1 MNNIVFVIPS
11 LSSGGAEHQVCNQV
25 NYLYKNNYPVKLIV
39 LSDKIEIINLINLS
53 EENIT
58 ILGLKHLRK
67 TSKLSFLQIKKAVK
81 EIHSVCN
88 ENTVLISVLP
98 ISHFISRLSKFWFNS
113 KFRLIIY
120 HSSLQYENSPDNTL
134 FKHLF
139 YKLNRYLSKRY
150 DEKHIF
156 ISEAVSKHISK
167 YLEVKNGYVIYNA
180 VPNKNVNTDL
190 SYTDIKKY
198 FNVKPKYL
206 VVIPGRLHP
215 TKGHIFFIESLYD
228 YIKKQKAENLGVMF
242 LGGGPL
248 ENELKE
254 QLVKYDITKNIK
266 ITGIIKNELLL
277 SYLALSDLVV
287 IPSISEGFGNVAI
300 EALMQGSTILASNA
314 GGLPEII
321 NDKKNG
327 FLFDSTNSNDLKQK
341 FTNLHQDKINLNS
354 ADLKSDF
361 LNRFTLESQM
371 EELIKILK

>member
-206 VVIPGRLHP
+206 VVIPG
-215 TKGHIFFIESLYD
+215 
-228 YIKKQKAENLGVMF
+228 
-242 LGGGPL
+242 
-248 ENELKE
+248 
-254 QLVKYDITKNIK
+254 
-266 ITGIIKNELLL
+266 
-277 SYLALSDLVV
+277 
-287 IPSISEGFGNVAI
+287 
-300 EALMQGSTILASNA
+300 
-314 GGLPEII
+314 
-321 NDKKNG
+321 
-327 FLFDSTNSNDLKQK
+327 
-341 FTNLHQDKINLNS
+341 
-354 ADLKSDF
+354 
-361 LNRFTLESQM
+361 
-371 EELIKILK
+371 